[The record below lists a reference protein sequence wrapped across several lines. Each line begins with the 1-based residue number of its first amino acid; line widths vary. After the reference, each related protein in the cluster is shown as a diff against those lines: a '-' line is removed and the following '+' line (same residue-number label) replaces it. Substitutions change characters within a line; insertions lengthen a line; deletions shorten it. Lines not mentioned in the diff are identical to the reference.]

1 MVFDG
6 SYFLELFPAILPG
19 LKNTL
24 SITALSYL
32 FGLLI
37 GLVVALIYR
46 NRVPVLYPLAQV
58 YVSFFRGAPVV
69 ALLFLIYF
77 GVPRI
82 LPAVGKLMNAYTAT
96 VITISL
102 NISAYMSESI
112 RASMDAVSKG
122 QIEAGMAEGMTN
134 WQVFRHI
141 VLPQAGRIALPSL
154 SNNLV
159 VTLKGT
165 AIAFTIGVSELMGKM
180 NIEVSNTY
188 RYFECYAAVV
198 IVYWGLVAAV
208 TAIQKRWE
216 NRLERAYR

>member
-208 TAIQKRWE
+208 TSIQKRWE

>member
-165 AIAFTIGVSELMGKM
+165 AIAFTIGVSELMAKM

>member
-1 MVFDG
+1 
-6 SYFLELFPAILPG
+6 
-19 LKNTL
+19 
-24 SITALSYL
+24 
-32 FGLLI
+32 
-37 GLVVALIYR
+37 
-46 NRVPVLYPLAQV
+46 
-58 YVSFFRGAPVV
+58 
-69 ALLFLIYF
+69 
-77 GVPRI
+77 
-82 LPAVGKLMNAYTAT
+82 MNAYTAT

-102 NISAYMSESI
+102 NISAYMSESNP
-112 RASMDAVSKG
+112 RLHGRRKQGTDRG
-122 QIEAGMAEGMTN
+122 GDGEGMTN

>member
-1 MVFDG
+1 
-6 SYFLELFPAILPG
+6 
-19 LKNTL
+19 
-24 SITALSYL
+24 
-32 FGLLI
+32 
-37 GLVVALIYR
+37 
-46 NRVPVLYPLAQV
+46 
-58 YVSFFRGAPVV
+58 
-69 ALLFLIYF
+69 
-77 GVPRI
+77 
-82 LPAVGKLMNAYTAT
+82 
-96 VITISL
+96 
-102 NISAYMSESI
+102 
-112 RASMDAVSKG
+112 MDAVSKG